1 MHRNKKSIVVG
12 IILILII
19 LYLVYSFNKGDDESI
34 EYKTALVDKGEVK
47 SSINTTGTVNPT
59 NEVGVVS
66 QVNGVI
72 INIFV
77 DFNSKV
83 KKDEPL
89 AEIDPAPLKSKL
101 TQAEADLKKAK
112 ADINLTGTIRKSN
125 EELYRKNLISKDELD
140 NSKAKYSNAHA
151 TYEQS
156 QAAFDIAQ
164 SNLDNATIRSPIDGI
179 IISRNLSVGQ
189 SIASGGSAQPIFVV
203 AEELTK
209 MKLVA
214 HVSEADIGKVKEGQ
228 EAYFTV
234 DAYQNERFKGVV
246 SQIRNDPVVN
256 NNVVTYDVI
265 IQVENNELKLKPGM
279 TAEVEILVANK
290 KDVLRLPTSALRFLP
305 PPSAS
310 IDQDSIDTE
319 SYSQVWIITKNG
331 RLRAINVIPGISDE
345 TYTELMDAD
354 IAEGQQ
360 VIIEMVEKGNSGSE
374 ELGPLI
380 LPKPKRF

>member
-1 MHRNKKSIVVG
+1 MRRNKKSLLVG
-12 IILILII
+12 IVLILII
-19 LYLVYSFNKGDDESI
+19 LYLAYRFNKGDDESI

-59 NEVGVVS
+59 NEVGVGS
-66 QVNGVI
+66 QVNGII
-72 INIFV
+72 INLFV

-89 AEIDPAPLKSKL
+89 AEIGPAPLKSKL

-112 ADINLTGTIRKSN
+112 ADLNLAGTIRNSN

-189 SIASGGSAQPIFVV
+189 SINSGGSSQPLFVV
-203 AEELTK
+203 AEDLAR

-279 TAEVEILVANK
+279 TAEVEILAANK
-290 KDVLRLPTSALRFLP
+290 KDVLRVPTSALRFIP

-310 IDQDSIDTE
+310 IDQDSIDTN
-319 SYSQVWIITKNG
+319 SHSQVWMITKNG
-331 RLRAINVIPGISDE
+331 RLRAINAILGISDE
-345 TYTELMDAD
+345 TYTELMNSD
-354 IAEGQQ
+354 ISEGQQ
-360 VIIEMVEKGNSGSE
+360 VIIEKVEKGNAGSE